1 MEKIVYQVISVIS
14 FIILMVSIVGSGA
27 MSNNSNSTV
36 QDPIT
41 TQPVKNE
48 TPDKPVVTPKPVETE
63 TPYVDPYAA
72 RKEQK
77 QLEEGVKGNEPADT
91 TEAIIENTPEP
102 AQEETPIQVET
113 PEPKQET
120 KKPSID
126 NGVLQ
131 YTELKEQ
138 MIIKPPKTVFNG
150 KVGEGGNIKI
160 GEQWEGKN
168 FIIIVG

>member
-1 MEKIVYQVISVIS
+1 MATQD
-14 FIILMVSIVGSGA
+14 
-27 MSNNSNSTV
+27 NNSNSTV

-48 TPDKPVVTPKPVETE
+48 TPEKPVVTQEPKETE

-72 RKEQK
+72 RKEKQ
-77 QLEEGVKGNEPADT
+77 QLEKGDNEEGNTE
-91 TEAIIENTPEP
+91 EAIIENTPEP
-102 AQEETPIQVET
+102 AIEEKQEQ
-113 PEPKQET
+113 KQET
-120 KKPSID
+120 NKQSLD

-150 KVGEGGNIKI
+150 KVGEGGIIKI

-168 FIIIVG
+168 FIIIIG